1 MRCGWST
8 HWRLFALASFH
19 AKHFMVLSQCFA
31 HMQFNT
37 YLISNGLHETIQRE
51 KICVIMR
58 LLKTHF
64 QMFLLICQLRDF
76 WQCGD
81 HSARAC
87 FAVRCLVSVC
97 FSFVSLFLF
106 FRPSGEDNFC
116 RSGVFMGLG
125 WRWGLSFWSRAL
137 GLFAKLWFYFAAEMP
152 GMLFLDLSFRI
163 QGI

>member
-19 AKHFMVLSQCFA
+19 AKHLMVLFQCFA

-116 RSGVFMGLG
+116 RWGCFHGVGVEVGTVILVAGFGT
-125 WRWGLSFWSRAL
+125 FCTAVV
-137 GLFAKLWFYFAAEMP
+137 LFC
-152 GMLFLDLSFRI
+152 I
-163 QGI
+163 